1 MLKIIISFISFII
14 LVRLFGTF
22 ISRILKSTAI
32 VIPAHSEI
40 LSDVFEMETPVNTD
54 FLKIEGAV
62 TFPKVG
68 FVVLMHSILIR
79 KLIQYNGI
87 YTRRSK
93 INRKYWYEHEEH
105 ELYLFCSSYNGNW
118 HIRKVISQT
127 VFKLVFRLVLRGVVF
142 LEPGNSASQ

>member
-68 FVVLMHSILIR
+68 FAVLMPHESC
-79 KLIQYNGI
+79 IQY
-87 YTRRSK
+87 
-93 INRKYWYEHEEH
+93 
-105 ELYLFCSSYNGNW
+105 
-118 HIRKVISQT
+118 
-127 VFKLVFRLVLRGVVF
+127 
-142 LEPGNSASQ
+142 